1 MEGHIAHIQP
11 WPVSLKKYYIHPRV
25 LLHSIAFICII
36 ACFQSSGSLPCEG
49 SFAHTCTNTFVKEC
63 HNCCLKWVLKGFLSQ
78 GALHPLF
85 SRHVLL
91 FLMKYKSGATR
102 LHFFQNTEY
111 CIHSGTFFDTQTF
124 SKYYCFY
131 WGILCQS
138 NVALSWR
145 NAPPMFKE
153 GITLVNG
160 KLPKKSNARLHYNSF
175 LNLLLY
181 QMNTA

>member
-1 MEGHIAHIQP
+1 MTCDFKEILDIWKGILHTYNHDLFLSKNTTYTQGFYFI
-11 WPVSLKKYYIHPRV
+11 V
-25 LLHSIAFICII
+25 LRFFVYKCVV
-36 ACFQSSGSLPCEG
+36 QSSGSLPCEG

-131 WGILCQS
+131 
-138 NVALSWR
+138 
-145 NAPPMFKE
+145 
-153 GITLVNG
+153 
-160 KLPKKSNARLHYNSF
+160 
-175 LNLLLY
+175 
-181 QMNTA
+181 